1 MHSVSHLTMNSL
13 LALGRVPA
21 QRGKPESAGG
31 YKIYLTTRDRDQWV
45 EFGGGGRRKVPNG
58 LPPQK
63 KNGRKSAEAAWEW
76 VEENLLGNDD
86 LVNAPERF
94 HDLWPYDPH
103 SPRMAEIFWETQRPV
118 SYYVATQKPDDRVV
132 EADEATS
139 PLSSLFDDSRDVKR
153 YQRLKRPNQAQFR
166 RSVFER
172 YGRCCSFCRIDD
184 EALLDAAH
192 IVAWMAKGV
201 DAPENGLILCKLHH
215 CAMDKGLVRIDPGTL
230 GLHSRDAGG
239 TLSDLHVEVEHIR
252 HLPKAPDI
260 RALRWLWE
268 QQE

>member
-1 MHSVSHLTMNSL
+1 MHSVSRLSMKALLT
-13 LALGRVPA
+13 LGRVPSR
-21 QRGKPESAGG
+21 RGKPKNAGG
-31 YKIYLTTRDRDQWV
+31 YKIYLTTQDRGQWV

-58 LPPQK
+58 LPAQK
-63 KNGRKSAEAAWEW
+63 RSGRESAEAAWKW

-94 HDLWPYDPH
+94 HDLWPYEPH
-103 SPRMAEIFWETQRPV
+103 APHMAEIFWETQRPLN
-118 SYYVATQKPDDRVV
+118 YYVATREPN
-132 EADEATS
+132 DEAADAAETIS
-139 PLSSLFDDSRDVKR
+139 ALSSLFDESRDIKK
-153 YQRLKRPNQAQFR
+153 YQRLQRPNQAQFR
-166 RSVFER
+166 RSVFGR
-172 YGRCCSFCRIDD
+172 YGRRCSFCRIDD

-192 IVAWMAKGV
+192 LVAWMAKGV

-215 CAMDKGLVRIDPGTL
+215 CAMDKGLIRIDPTTL
-230 GLHSRDAGG
+230 ELRSRDGGG

-252 HLPKAPDI
+252 HLPEAPDV